1 LTAEQQDALLAEL
14 EKGGI
19 SLEGMDSKLFFE
31 QVLGNT
37 MEGFFGDPIYG
48 GNRDMV
54 SWKMI
59 GFPGARYDYRRYIAQ
74 HNQKLD
80 LVPISI
86 IGGDSWNARASK

>member
-1 LTAEQQDALLAEL
+1 M
-14 EKGGI
+14 G
-19 SLEGMDSKLFFE
+19 SKLFFE

-54 SWKMI
+54 SWKMV
-59 GFPGARYDYRRYIAQ
+59 GFPGARYDYRRYIAL

-80 LVPISI
+80 LVPLSI
-86 IGGDSWNARASK
+86 IGGESWNARASK